1 MIIFD
6 LEWNRGYDGRA
17 VDEILQIGAVR
28 VDRLGGKL
36 LDCFDACIRPQ
47 IHQKLNRVSARLPEI
62 RRSLDAALDFPA
74 AMQQFLDWC
83 GGETVFAV
91 WGADDL
97 QVLQSN
103 CGYWDLPPL
112 RLERLYDLQALFSTM
127 LAIGHAVALEAA
139 VEYCGIPAPYCFH
152 NARNDALYT
161 ALVGEVMGDR
171 ALLLEPQAYH
181 VIANGRREQKPR
193 RGRRKPEPAGPSGI
207 LRPEERQILLAGL
220 TDPAFT
226 PQKPRRCG
234 PMPGARELL
243 DSYGTRRPA
252 CPACG
257 RRQLIHQ
264 WYTQDWAHFY
274 NVFTCPAHGKHLCCL
289 TMSMRRAGCS
299 WAGSLS
305 VPVVDGKQLAAF
317 EAALHFQPH
326 RCRPR
331 QNSTGKK
338 KAEADVNGAHPF
350 LLWPRSSKSVAFS
363 GQPPEHMI

>member
-1 MIIFD
+1 M
-6 LEWNRGYDGRA
+6 A
-17 VDEILQIGAVR
+17 AIL
-28 VDRLGGKL
+28 
-36 LDCFDACIRPQ
+36 P
-47 IHQKLNRVSARLPEI
+47 NP
-62 RRSLDAALDFPA
+62 
-74 AMQQFLDWC
+74 
-83 GGETVFAV
+83 
-91 WGADDL
+91 
-97 QVLQSN
+97 
-103 CGYWDLPPL
+103 
-112 RLERLYDLQALFSTM
+112 
-127 LAIGHAVALEAA
+127 GHAPRDMPCRCARDSPQRHVQECLAA
-139 VEYCGIPAPYCFH
+139 ASGTPH
-152 NARNDALYT
+152 
-161 ALVGEVMGDR
+161 
-171 ALLLEPQAYH
+171 
-181 VIANGRREQKPR
+181 R
-193 RGRRKPEPAGPSGI
+193 RGRRKPEPAGPSGV
-207 LRPEERQILLAGL
+207 LRPEERQTLLAGL

-226 PQKPRRCG
+226 PQKPRRFG

-326 RCRPR
+326 RCRLR

-338 KAEADVNGAHPF
+338 KQK
-350 LLWPRSSKSVAFS
+350 R
-363 GQPPEHMI
+363 M